1 MSPYICVLQVLHV
14 GRQLEVTRALHNVL
28 ERSFPEEYEAR
39 RRETLEALEPPRD
52 HTAPFPIPLFVMQ
65 CIMPGAHLGSYARA
79 SDIRFNAKQGRYLS
93 TFDGRP

>member
-1 MSPYICVLQVLHV
+1 MGRCLQEGVLHECHNVRRMLQVLHV

-52 HTAPFPIPLFVMQ
+52 HTASFPVPLFVMQ
-65 CIMPGAHLGSYARA
+65 CIMPGAHLGSRLVLIHC
-79 SDIRFNAKQGRYLS
+79 S
-93 TFDGRP
+93 P